1 LFFCPDLLV
10 FSFRFAWFFFIQIC
24 LFFHPDFLVF
34 SSRFACVF
42 VQICLFCSSRFVCF
56 IHPDLLVFFI
66 QICLFF
72 SSKFACFFHPNLLV
86 FLSRLT
92 CFYKEIDI
100 HVLTF
105 HLSMINNGK
114 KYLHV
119 KFHHFCHN
127 IFYNQREIT

>member
-10 FSFRFAWFFFIQIC
+10 FSFRFACFFSSRFACFSIQIF
-24 LFFHPDFLVF
+24 LFFHPDLLVF
-34 SSRFACVF
+34 SSRFACF
-42 VQICLFCSSRFVCF
+42 VHLDLCVLFTQIYLCFSSR
-56 IHPDLLVFFI
+56 
-66 QICLFF
+66 
-72 SSKFACFFHPNLLV
+72 FACFFHPNLLV